1 MRYFVTFASGEE
13 RVVRFETT
21 ATGLVAHVENGDELR
36 SMTFDYAILE
46 QGKALNLIVG
56 DESHD
61 FYLGPRNGGYE
72 VHYRGAVV
80 PVDIVDERERVARSL
95 RNHFH
100 SSVDEVRASMS
111 GAIVEASVA
120 AGDVVTEGQTLLV
133 IEAMKMQNPIAA
145 PRDGSLASVHV
156 AAGDTVAAGDLLVSF
171 SAE

>member
-80 PVDIVDERERVARSL
+80 PVDIVDERERGQPVGEVLVPGRHCVAGGDGGRL
-95 RNHFH
+95 RD
-100 SSVDEVRASMS
+100 S
-111 GAIVEASVA
+111 
-120 AGDVVTEGQTLLV
+120 
-133 IEAMKMQNPIAA
+133 
-145 PRDGSLASVHV
+145 
-156 AAGDTVAAGDLLVSF
+156 
-171 SAE
+171 

>member
-1 MRYFVTFASGEE
+1 
-13 RVVRFETT
+13 
-21 ATGLVAHVENGDELR
+21 
-36 SMTFDYAILE
+36 
-46 QGKALNLIVG
+46 
-56 DESHD
+56 
-61 FYLGPRNGGYE
+61 
-72 VHYRGAVV
+72 
-80 PVDIVDERERVARSL
+80 
-95 RNHFH
+95 
-100 SSVDEVRASMS
+100 MS